1 MVEHDPEVMAAADEI
16 LDLGPGA
23 GEHGGKLVASGSY
36 EEIRA
41 NHQSL
46 TGRYLSGDLQIQVP
60 QQRRAAGKQLLRLR
74 DASGHN
80 LKDVDVTIP
89 LGMLVAVTGVSG
101 SGKSTLVHDVLY
113 QRLAAIKR
121 QPTGAASE
129 GMRRANSRASSG
141 STRCNWWTSRPLDAP
156 RAPIR

>member
-1 MVEHDPEVMAAADEI
+1 MAAADEI

-41 NHQSL
+41 NPSIAHRPLPERRSAD
-46 TGRYLSGDLQIQVP
+46 SGSARSGAP
-60 QQRRAAGKQLLRLR
+60 QGKRLLRLR
-74 DASGHN
+74 DARGHN
-80 LKDVDVTIP
+80 LKNVDVTIP

-113 QRLAAIKR
+113 QRLR
-121 QPTGAASE
+121 PSSASPP
-129 GMRRANSRASSG
+129 RRSQRGRSLANSKASSG
-141 STRCNWWTSRPLDAP
+141 LMRCNWWISRPSDAL